1 MIDTTRIDEWLE
13 LYTSAW
19 TSDDPEEVARL
30 FTDDV
35 RYYIAPDRAPI
46 VGREA
51 VADWWVGLQESQL
64 PWTFEYEVVARE
76 GDLYVV
82 RGITEYPEGGSG
94 AESPETYHNL
104 WLVTL
109 DDGRASEFIEYTG
122 NAAT

>member
-13 LYTSAW
+13 RYTSAW
-19 TSDDPEEVARL
+19 TTDDPEEVARL

-35 RYYIAPDRAPI
+35 RYYIAPDHEPI
-46 VGREA
+46 LGREA

-82 RGITEYPEGGSG
+82 RGLVEYPEGESG
-94 AESPETYHNL
+94 AESPETYYNL

-109 DDGRASEFIEYTG
+109 DDGRAKEFVEYTG
-122 NAAT
+122 NAAA